1 MSTKG
6 ITLLGLGP
14 GSAGLLTRQAWEVL
28 SEAEE
33 IYLRTRHHP
42 VVPDLPG
49 NLTIY
54 DFDDLYETGQS
65 FEEVYREIADRV
77 IELGMRPQGVI
88 FAVPGHPLVAEAT
101 CPEII
106 RRAEQ
111 TGIPLRVVEGLSFL
125 EPVFTALR
133 VDPLPGM
140 VIVDALQLAALHV
153 PNFPPD
159 QPAIVAQIHSREIA
173 TEVKLT
179 LMANYPDE
187 YPVYL
192 VHAAGTPSVQVEKLA
207 LYEIDRSEQIGLL
220 SALYVPANSS
230 ARAFEAFQEVIAHLR
245 APNGCP
251 WDRKQTHQTLRDQLI
266 EEAYELLNAL
276 DNDHPQEIREELGD
290 LLLHIV
296 MHAQIGSEYGE
307 FDMGDV
313 LEGIF
318 TKIVSRH
325 PHVFGDAEITEE
337 DEVLENWERL
347 KARERSQTGKKEAS
361 LLDSIAIALPAL
373 IQAELYQERVAR
385 VGFDWPDVTGV
396 FAKVS
401 EELEEVRAESTVER
415 RAEELGDLLFAAV
428 NLARWCK
435 VDAESALREANQR
448 FRRRFNFIEKS
459 ARLAGKEI
467 NAMSPV
473 ELNELW
479 EAAKNG

>member
-1 MSTKG
+1 
-6 ITLLGLGP
+6 
-14 GSAGLLTRQAWEVL
+14 
-28 SEAEE
+28 
-33 IYLRTRHHP
+33 
-42 VVPDLPG
+42 
-49 NLTIY
+49 
-54 DFDDLYETGQS
+54 
-65 FEEVYREIADRV
+65 VYQEIADRI

-88 FAVPGHPLVAEAT
+88 FAVPGHPLVAEAA
-101 CPEII
+101 CHAII

-111 TGIPLRVVEGLSFL
+111 AGIPLRVVEGLSFL
-125 EPVFTALR
+125 EPVFTALKL
-133 VDPLPGM
+133 DPLSGIA
-140 VIVDALQLAALHV
+140 VVDALQLAALHV

-173 TEVKLT
+173 SEVKLT

-187 YPVYL
+187 YPVCL

-207 LYEIDRSEQIGLL
+207 LYEIDRSTQIGLQ

-251 WDRKQTHQTLRDQLI
+251 WDRKQTHQTLRSQLI

-276 DNDHPQEIREELGD
+276 DNDQPQEIREELGD

-307 FDMGDV
+307 FDMGDI
-313 LEGIF
+313 LEGIY

-325 PHVFGDAEITEE
+325 PHVFGDAEISDE
-337 DEVLENWERL
+337 DAVLENWERL
-347 KARERSQTGKKEAS
+347 KARERSQTGKNEAS

-373 IQAELYQERVAR
+373 IQAEQYQERVAR
-385 VGFDWPDVTGV
+385 VGFDWPDVSGV

-401 EELEEVRAESTVER
+401 EELEEVQAESTVER

-448 FRRRFNFIEKS
+448 FRRRFNFIENS
-459 ARLAGKEI
+459 ARSTGREI
-467 NAMSPV
+467 NTMSPD

>member
-14 GSAGLLTRQAWEVL
+14 GSPGLLTRQAWEVL
-28 SEAEE
+28 SEAGEV
-33 IYLRTRHHP
+33 YLRTRHHP

-49 NLTIY
+49 NLIIN
-54 DFDDLYETGQS
+54 DFDYLYETGQS
-65 FEEVYREIADRV
+65 FEEVYKEIADRI

-88 FAVPGHPLVAEAT
+88 FAVPGHPLVAEAA
-101 CPEII
+101 CHEII
-106 RRAEQ
+106 HRAEQ
-111 TGIPLRVVEGLSFL
+111 AGIPLRVVEGLSFL
-125 EPVFTALR
+125 EPIFTALK

-140 VIVDALQLAALHV
+140 AVVDALQLAALHV

-159 QPAIVAQIHSREIA
+159 QPAILAQIHSREIA

-187 YPVYL
+187 YPVCL

-207 LYEIDRSEQIGLL
+207 LYEIDRSTQIGLL

-230 ARAFEAFQEVIAHLR
+230 ARVFEAFQEVIAHLR

-296 MHAQIGSEYGE
+296 MHAQIGTEYGE
-307 FDMGDV
+307 FDMGDI
-313 LEGIF
+313 LEGIY

-325 PHVFGDAEITEE
+325 PHVFGDAEISDE

-347 KARERSQTGKKEAS
+347 KARERSQTGKNEAS
-361 LLDSIAIALPAL
+361 LLDSIAMALPAL
-373 IQAELYQERVAR
+373 IQAEQYQERVAR

-401 EELEEVRAESTVER
+401 EELEEVQAESTVER

-448 FRRRFNFIEKS
+448 FRRRFNFIENS
-459 ARLAGKEI
+459 ARSTGREI
-467 NAMSPV
+467 NTMSPD